1 MPTYAYECDEC
12 GVRFDAW
19 QRFSDDPIAECPECG
34 GHAHRVP
41 QAVGIVFRGSGWYIK
56 DSKGQSNLAVPPKHD
71 KDGTGNG
78 TKAEPSTKA
87 STSDTSTP
95 KDD

>member
-1 MPTYAYECDEC
+1 
-12 GVRFDAW
+12 
-19 QRFSDDPIAECPECG
+19 
-34 GHAHRVP
+34 
-41 QAVGIVFRGSGWYIK
+41 VFRGSGWYIK

-78 TKAEPSTKA
+78 TKTEPSTKA

-95 KDD
+95 KED